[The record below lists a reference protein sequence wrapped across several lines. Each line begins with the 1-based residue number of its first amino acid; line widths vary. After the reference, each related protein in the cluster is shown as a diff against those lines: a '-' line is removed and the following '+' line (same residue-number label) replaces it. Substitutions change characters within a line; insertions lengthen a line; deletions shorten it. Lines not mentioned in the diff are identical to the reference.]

1 LLFVTWFL
9 LVPLSQQPSNI
20 ITTITAITIIN
31 IVVVVI
37 IIIIIILL
45 LLVHADTWSRAPAK
59 RQRQSFPA
67 NLTRDRNNKP

>member
-1 LLFVTWFL
+1 VTWFL

-37 IIIIIILL
+37 IIIIIL
-45 LLVHADTWSRAPAK
+45 LLVLTLGAVHQEKGSDKA
-59 RQRQSFPA
+59 FPQ
-67 NLTRDRNNKP
+67 T

>member
-1 LLFVTWFL
+1 VTWFL

-37 IIIIIILL
+37 IIIIL
-45 LLVHADTWSRAPAK
+45 LLVLTLGAVHQEKGSDKA
-59 RQRQSFPA
+59 FPQ
-67 NLTRDRNNKP
+67 T